1 MNAPLTPSHVS
12 SKHASQARFSPAG
25 HRTAAFQPA
34 ISATPARPHAAIA
47 GYSYSSRADAA
58 EDFFSQIWTP
68 GLLDRLQAP
77 LTRYRE

>member
-1 MNAPLTPSHVS
+1 MNASLHHS
-12 SKHASQARFSPAG
+12 SSVRRTSAARFSASRRSDDAG
-25 HRTAAFQPA
+25 IT
-34 ISATPARPHAAIA
+34 SARPHAVLA
-47 GYSYSSRADAA
+47 GYSYSSIADAG